1 MKILSIDP
9 GVVNFGYLIFDT
21 EKRSVDFKSFNLKEN
36 VLGNLTKILERVDV
50 KLVICERQLSK
61 SKILK
66 RIEYHCESFF
76 IIRGIDFRLVSP
88 CEKTFQFN
96 GGRKIEKYKDRKKF
110 CIEKAFEFLKNLNY
124 DEGLNNLRKKDE
136 LGDCLCQFMA
146 WLKIN
151 FNNYFVKLTCEL

>member
-21 EKRSVDFKSFNLKEN
+21 EKRSVFFKSFNLKEN
-36 VLGNLTKILERVDV
+36 ILGNLTKILEKVEVD
-50 KLVICERQLSK
+50 LVICERQLNK

-66 RIEYHCESFF
+66 RIEFHCESYF
-76 IIRGIDFRLVSP
+76 IIKGVDFRLINS

-96 GGRKIEKYKDRKKF
+96 GGKKIEKYKDRKRF
-110 CIEKAFEFLKNLNY
+110 CVEKAFDFLQNLSH
-124 DEGLNNLRKKDE
+124 DSEISNLKKKDE
-136 LGDCLCQFMA
+136 LGDCLCQLMA

-151 FNNYFVKLTCEL
+151 FNNYFVKLMCL